1 MFNSWNNNVSRH
13 LLTVS
18 ALEHPASAGWNCG
31 TSPLTPQ
38 GKWFMRL
45 FKLGSVKGPLY
56 WALKLMCQARLEP
69 ELTFGCPGWPF
80 EINSKE
86 HHSSCGAMAH
96 LMDLKFNKH
105 CHRMWESKLLVFLCF
120 CNLVLFNTKTRVHRE
135 NNKQHLYNLH
145 CQLSDWSLYYRA
157 GRLLIC
163 SFRHSVTHLDLRTY
177 GDICWWCFVIDSR
190 LRVWVY
196 TQTFAQC
203 ETNPP
208 TPTLH

>member
-1 MFNSWNNNVSRH
+1 MFNSLNNNVSRN

-105 CHRMWESKLLVFLCF
+105 CHRMWESKLLFF
-120 CNLVLFNTKTRVHRE
+120 
-135 NNKQHLYNLH
+135 Y
-145 CQLSDWSLYYRA
+145 A
-157 GRLLIC
+157 
-163 SFRHSVTHLDLRTY
+163 
-177 GDICWWCFVIDSR
+177 FVIWYYSIQKHVFTGRTISSIFTTSTVSLVTDR
-190 LRVWVY
+190 CIIGLVD
-196 TQTFAQC
+196 C
-203 ETNPP
+203 
-208 TPTLH
+208 